1 MYRYEKNISV
11 EAQIYDVIVVGGGSA
26 GICAAIAS
34 ARQGAKTLLVEDTGW
49 LGGIG
54 TTAAMVEFGPIV
66 RGGLRVVGGI
76 PYELMQRMRT
86 FGGAELRDDTEDLLF
101 APETFA
107 HVAMLMCEEAGVE
120 LLLHTR
126 MIDTIREGD
135 AITGILLQDK
145 EGMRYLADCGV
156 DGIISTKG
164 HIIRTAKELGFLT
177 VQRFF
182 ALDSQGM
189 GVIQDTLKNNPPH
202 LMEIMPGVIP
212 KAIKRFADG
221 QIPVIAGG
229 LIETRQEVTA
239 ALSAGAL
246 AVSTGCKELWYE

>member
-1 MYRYEKNISV
+1 MQKSELIGCL
-11 EAQIYDVIVVGGGSA
+11 EDFPVI
-26 GICAAIAS
+26 AAVQDNKYQAALESPVDIIFCLEPH
-34 ARQGAKTLLVEDTGW
+34 LL
-49 LGGIG
+49 
-54 TTAAMVEFGPIV
+54 
-66 RGGLRVVGGI
+66 
-76 PYELMQRMRT
+76 
-86 FGGAELRDDTEDLLF
+86 
-101 APETFA
+101 
-107 HVAMLMCEEAGVE
+107 
-120 LLLHTR
+120 
-126 MIDTIREGD
+126 TIRERTAQAHAAGKLIFVHL
-135 AITGILLQDK
+135 AMAVGIGQDK

-164 HIIRTAKELGFLT
+164 HVIRTAKELGFLT

-189 GVIQDTLKNNPPH
+189 GIIQDTLKNNPPH

-212 KAIKRFADG
+212 KAVKRFANG
-221 QIPVIAGG
+221 SVPVIAGG

>member
-1 MYRYEKNISV
+1 MQKSELIGRLE
-11 EAQIYDVIVVGGGSA
+11 DFPVI
-26 GICAAIAS
+26 AAVQDNKYQAALESPVDIIFCLEPH
-34 ARQGAKTLLVEDTGW
+34 LL
-49 LGGIG
+49 
-54 TTAAMVEFGPIV
+54 
-66 RGGLRVVGGI
+66 
-76 PYELMQRMRT
+76 
-86 FGGAELRDDTEDLLF
+86 
-101 APETFA
+101 
-107 HVAMLMCEEAGVE
+107 
-120 LLLHTR
+120 
-126 MIDTIREGD
+126 TIRERTAQAHAAGKLIFVHL
-135 AITGILLQDK
+135 AMAVGIGQDK

-164 HIIRTAKELGFLT
+164 HVIRTAKELGFLT

-189 GVIQDTLKNNPPH
+189 GIIQDTLKNNPPH

-212 KAIKRFADG
+212 KAVKQFSAG
-221 QIPVIAGG
+221 PIPVIAGG

>member
-1 MYRYEKNISV
+1 MRIE
-11 EAQIYDVIVVGGGSA
+11 ELT
-26 GICAAIAS
+26 
-34 ARQGAKTLLVEDTGW
+34 ARL
-49 LGGIG
+49 
-54 TTAAMVEFGPIV
+54 
-66 RGGLRVVGGI
+66 
-76 PYELMQRMRT
+76 
-86 FGGAELRDDTEDLLF
+86 
-101 APETFA
+101 ETFPIIA
-107 HVAMLMCEEAGVE
+107 AVQENKFQAALEAPVDIIFCLE
-120 LLLHTR
+120 PHLL
-126 MIDTIREGD
+126 TIRERTAQAHAAGKLIFVHL
-135 AITGILLQDK
+135 AMAVGIGQDK

-164 HIIRTAKELGFLT
+164 HIIRTARELGVLT

-182 ALDSQGM
+182 ALDSQGI
-189 GVIQDTLKNNPPH
+189 GIIQDTLKNNPPH

>member
-1 MYRYEKNISV
+1 MQKSELIGRLE
-11 EAQIYDVIVVGGGSA
+11 DFPVI
-26 GICAAIAS
+26 AAVQDNKYQAALESPVDIIFCLEPH
-34 ARQGAKTLLVEDTGW
+34 LL
-49 LGGIG
+49 
-54 TTAAMVEFGPIV
+54 
-66 RGGLRVVGGI
+66 
-76 PYELMQRMRT
+76 
-86 FGGAELRDDTEDLLF
+86 
-101 APETFA
+101 
-107 HVAMLMCEEAGVE
+107 
-120 LLLHTR
+120 
-126 MIDTIREGD
+126 TIRERTAQAHAAGKLIFVHL
-135 AITGILLQDK
+135 AMAVGIGQDK

-164 HIIRTAKELGFLT
+164 HVIRTAKELGFLT

-189 GVIQDTLKNNPPH
+189 GIIQDTLKNNPPH

-212 KAIKRFADG
+212 KAVKRFANG
-221 QIPVIAGG
+221 SVPVIAGG

>member
-1 MYRYEKNISV
+1 MQISKLIWRLENFPIIAAV
-11 EAQIYDVIVVGGGSA
+11 QETRFQSA
-26 GICAAIAS
+26 LESPVDIIFCLEPH
-34 ARQGAKTLLVEDTGW
+34 LL
-49 LGGIG
+49 
-54 TTAAMVEFGPIV
+54 
-66 RGGLRVVGGI
+66 
-76 PYELMQRMRT
+76 
-86 FGGAELRDDTEDLLF
+86 
-101 APETFA
+101 
-107 HVAMLMCEEAGVE
+107 
-120 LLLHTR
+120 
-126 MIDTIREGD
+126 TIREQTAQAHAAGKLIFVHL
-135 AITGILLQDK
+135 AMAVGIGQDK